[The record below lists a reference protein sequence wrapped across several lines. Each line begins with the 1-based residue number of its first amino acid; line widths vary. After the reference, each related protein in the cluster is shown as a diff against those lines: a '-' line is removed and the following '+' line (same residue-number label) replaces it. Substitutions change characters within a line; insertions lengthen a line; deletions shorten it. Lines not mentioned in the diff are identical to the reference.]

1 MDWGRQEFF
10 YIVIQVSPP
19 RNVLLASMYL
29 FWVLVTPHHGPPRF
43 TSSLP
48 MILPSTVAELQKW
61 TTNPDTTTSLYHNN
75 NILFEYPIDRNTGE
89 KISVSVVTIL
99 FVS

>member
-1 MDWGRQEFF
+1 MEPAEISPDHISTLGTVNSLGNLYSSQGKLKEAQP
-10 YIVIQVSPP
+10 VIRSG
-19 RNVLLASMYL
+19 Y
-29 FWVLVTPHHGPPRF
+29 TKY
-43 TSSLP
+43 
-48 MILPSTVAELQKW
+48 TVAELQKW